1 MFGYVKAYKPEL
13 KVRDYEQY
21 KAVYCSLCKTLGR
34 EYGLFARLTLS
45 YDFTFAALLR
55 LALSGECPGFSQI
68 SLPVQPVCKMQRL
81 LRRRERFFLYG
92 GRGGD
97 YDVL

>member
-55 LALSGECPGFSQI
+55 LYGASDSPDPARVFTNLVARST
-68 SLPVQPVCKMQRL
+68 RL
-81 LRRRERFFLYG
+81 QNATPAPAARAIFPLRRPRR
-92 GRGGD
+92 
-97 YDVL
+97 